1 MIAIRVDPRIL
12 SVVVE
17 GLRAALRAD
26 VIDVTLREN
35 RAHPRQDR
43 AAAVEVFEYRAPPPV
58 AHLEAI
64 KVGPDRIGEFA
75 PANLI
80 TSDRARRGI
89 ERRPKAR
96 DEVLPRARVS
106 TFARDRK
113 REILRMERI
122 EISLDGVALDRAR
135 FKRPAKRRLGHR
147 VFAKI
152 PLRGPSAI
160 VEPRKRRRVSGS
172 ELWRAVAHMSKPTCE

>member
-1 MIAIRVDPRIL
+1 MPIVVGHEHPVRWRERLQRDIERESEHPHIARALRLVRIVVIAIRVDPRIL

-26 VIDVTLREN
+26 VIDVTLREKST
-35 RAHPRQDR
+35 HPGQDR

-64 KVGPDRIGEFA
+64 NVGPHRIGEFA

-96 DEVLPRARVS
+96 DEVLPPTRVS
-106 TFARDRK
+106 TF
-113 REILRMERI
+113 
-122 EISLDGVALDRAR
+122 
-135 FKRPAKRRLGHR
+135 
-147 VFAKI
+147 
-152 PLRGPSAI
+152 
-160 VEPRKRRRVSGS
+160 PRH
-172 ELWRAVAHMSKPTCE
+172 LNPQTL